1 MKFHPTEIDKSRLLS
16 FRDCIMIASFQG
28 KSSSSETYPTIGVR
42 RIYIGD
48 IRCAKNSS
56 AEHYCTPWPLIGD
69 FEGVSQDIRAFST
82 ECRSLKLIFRFLF
95 LFCISTLSFVPTVR
109 CSQSPRRLVTKNNVC
124 PTFCTPQKCR
134 VGESF
139 LPLLAL
145 FIRWIKSQMPR
156 VATKMLQLAYGEF
169 PLSHELIAVWENG

>member
-48 IRCAKNSS
+48 IRCARNSS
-56 AEHYCTPWPLIGD
+56 AEHYCTPWPLISD
-69 FEGVSQDIRAFST
+69 FEGVSQDIRSFST

-95 LFCISTLSFVPTVR
+95 LFCISTLSFVRTVDVR
-109 CSQSPRRLVTKNNVC
+109 RARAVWSLKTMCAQHFARPKNVEWGKASSPSWLCLSDELKAKC
-124 PTFCTPQKCR
+124 QEWQQKCFNWPMVNSLYR
-134 VGESF
+134 TS
-139 LPLLAL
+139 
-145 FIRWIKSQMPR
+145 W
-156 VATKMLQLAYGEF
+156 
-169 PLSHELIAVWENG
+169 